1 MDLSR
6 SREAITSKKVAICPL
21 EQSQLYSSD
30 ILFKYPC
37 SGHSVRTYIQC
48 SDMRTL
54 ITWWMEILSVGRG
67 LSNDG
72 LPSQQGWVL
81 QRNSSWVRER
91 SLDLGHWSSDYQNM
105 IQCPYSGASLVN
117 EGFNLLS
124 WRNYYLRYES
134 DRIIMATETAEL
146 ILKQGD
152 LHVDTRHT
160 MNTILPVR
168 VIWTHHWPFILT
180 NLSPNPRTRSFR
192 EIRFSM

>member
-1 MDLSR
+1 MFTVQSARLSIA
-6 SREAITSKKVAICPL
+6 EK
-21 EQSQLYSSD
+21 
-30 ILFKYPC
+30 
-37 SGHSVRTYIQC
+37 
-48 SDMRTL
+48 L
-54 ITWWMEILSVGRG
+54 IMSE
-67 LSNDG
+67 
-72 LPSQQGWVL
+72 
-81 QRNSSWVRER
+81 RER

-152 LHVDTRHT
+152 LHVDTRHS

-168 VIWTHHWPFILT
+168 VIWTQHWPFI
-180 NLSPNPRTRSFR
+180 NKPVSKFQIQFQSK
-192 EIRFSM
+192 